1 MEDCAVLLNTCKPGL
16 FVMNKILVMQVKQL
30 FVLHSFMESNHYV
43 LHYIPGEHRS
53 HLLHGGSLKSCL
65 KSNVTY

>member
-30 FVLHSFMESNHYV
+30 FVLHSFME
-43 LHYIPGEHRS
+43 
-53 HLLHGGSLKSCL
+53 K
-65 KSNVTY
+65 

>member
-30 FVLHSFMESNHYV
+30 FVLHSFMEKEKVVPYS
-43 LHYIPGEHRS
+43 I
-53 HLLHGGSLKSCL
+53 LLCAKYRQYLCGFS
-65 KSNVTY
+65 